1 MEPLSPLT
9 YARRNA
15 RKILPTVIILTFVV
29 TLVVAILATIA
40 GLKDSMLVYTREF
53 DEWTIAY
60 PKNDTRLRPETI
72 EAIAKHPAVL
82 RVIQSRHAV
91 VKAKSLLGPLPF
103 VLRSATREEMEFL
116 MARVG
121 ARVKE
126 GALPTA
132 GSSEVALPETI
143 MKVNGW
149 AIGRE
154 FGMAVDEED
163 WMPGRFKV
171 VGVLEGPTPLGLAS
185 YEFLNNP
192 LLYAFSPKLWE
203 RLIAVARP
211 GRIAEL
217 NGFLRGLAEIKVYDK
232 TRAVDDVSQGLDRI
246 LLVLNF
252 ISGTLIV
259 VVSVVVGLIHNIFF
273 GQRTDEFA
281 ILLAIGHTR
290 SRLFR
295 KVVAETGAIMAFSW
309 GAGVALAFLLLWTF
323 TTLVLAPRGVPIPIG
338 QGMPVLVSL
347 ALPLV
352 ALLFA
357 GVTVMGRLRKLDP
370 VSIIERRG

>member
-1 MEPLSPLT
+1 MEPLSPWT
-9 YARRNA
+9 YGRRNA

-60 PKNDTRLRPETI
+60 PKNDTRLKQETI
-72 EAIAKHPAVL
+72 AGIAKHPAVE

-91 VKAKSLLGPLPF
+91 VKAKSLVGPLPF
-103 VLRSATREEMEFL
+103 VLRSATREEMEYL
-116 MARVG
+116 VARVG
-121 ARVKE
+121 ARLKE
-126 GALPTA
+126 GRLPAA
-132 GSSEVALPETI
+132 GTGEVALPENI

-149 AIGRE
+149 ALDRE

-171 VGVLEGPTPLGLAS
+171 VGVLEGRTPLGLAS
-185 YEFLNNP
+185 FEFLNDP
-192 LLYAFSPKLWE
+192 RLYLFAPKLWE
-203 RLIAVARP
+203 RVIVVARP

-217 NGFLRGLAEIKVYDK
+217 NAFLRGLPDIKVYDK
-232 TRAVDDVSQGLDRI
+232 IRAVDDVAQGLDRI
-246 LLVLNF
+246 LLILNF
-252 ISGTLIV
+252 ISATLIV

-281 ILLAIGHTR
+281 ILLAIGHTK

-295 KVVAETGAIMAFSW
+295 KVVAETGAIMAVSW
-309 GAGVALAFLLLWTF
+309 ATGVALAFALLWAF
-323 TTLVLAPRGVPIPIG
+323 TTFILAPRGVPIPIG
-338 QGMPVLVSL
+338 QGGPILVSL
-347 ALPLV
+347 SLPAV
-352 ALLFA
+352 ALSFA
-357 GVTVMGRLRKLDP
+357 AATVMGRLRKFDP